1 MGTDNNPVT
10 REQLML
16 SVEASGKY
24 EGSCSFTETEGPIGR
39 VMNNSITREA
49 LGWEPKYESFDA
61 CMQKL

>member
-1 MGTDNNPVT
+1 MGTDNKPVT

-24 EGSCSFTETEGPIGR
+24 EGSCSFTESEGPIGR

-49 LGWEPKYESFDA
+49 LGWEP
-61 CMQKL
+61 